1 MEHYDLRVI
10 EDCLVFSYEVEYPN
24 YPEEKTAKPKK
35 NTSSRYGH
43 RKEKRF
49 SDMKKTLLR
58 MILFALIPVAFL
70 VDLIS
75 EGLRLMGR
83 VLCSCVRG
91 GMKYVPALG
100 TISCFFICT
109 AILYIL

>member
-10 EDCLVFSYEVEYPN
+10 EDCLVFSYEGEYPN
-24 YPEEKTAKPKK
+24 YPKEETLEQKK
-35 NTSSRYGH
+35 KTSSGYGR

-49 SDMKKTLLR
+49 TDMKKTLLR
-58 MILFALIPVAFL
+58 MILFAMMRFAFL
-70 VDLIS
+70 VDLIY
-75 EGLRLMGR
+75 EGLRFVGK
-83 VLCSCVRG
+83 VLYACAHG

>member
-24 YPEEKTAKPKK
+24 YPREIVPAQKK
-35 NTSSRYGH
+35 KTSSGCGR
-43 RKEKRF
+43 RKEKRAF
-49 SDMKKTLLR
+49 DMKKTLLR
-58 MILFALIPVAFL
+58 MILFAMMPLAFL
-70 VDLIS
+70 LDLGF
-75 EGLRLMGR
+75 EGLRLAGR
-83 VLCSCVRG
+83 TLYSCARG